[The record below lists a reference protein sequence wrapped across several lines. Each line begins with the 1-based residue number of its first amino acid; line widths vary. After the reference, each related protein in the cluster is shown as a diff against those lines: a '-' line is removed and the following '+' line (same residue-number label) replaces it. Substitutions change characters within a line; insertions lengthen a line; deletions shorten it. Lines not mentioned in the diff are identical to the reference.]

1 MPSKFALAAAG
12 LIGLTLASAVAAR
25 PGGPGPGWDNGWNE
39 NDWANSRWNAP
50 YRSFGNRDSR
60 DDREGKVDA
69 SSFVAPGDAAAALGK
84 GGIAVQFDPQARP
97 GGDGDEDFRLLK
109 QAGATDV
116 TGAPFEA
123 AVVDQ
128 MVRAGYDTSGA
139 PGSESQVMELSVT
152 RDILVP
158 AETKRKPVS
167 GEMEVGISNRGT
179 STGVALN
186 LDFSKPKKAL
196 VSTRMEARIRDK
208 ASGAVLWEGRADIAT
223 RDGDSDWGDQ
233 AIATRLA
240 EELFKRF
247 PGSTERPY
255 G

>member
-1 MPSKFALAAAG
+1 MRKISLSAAG
-12 LIGLTLASAVAAR
+12 LIALVLVSSVASAR
-25 PGGPGPGWDNGWNE
+25 PGGWSEREWG
-39 NDWANSRWNAP
+39 NSRWDTP
-50 YRSFGNRDSR
+50 RSEPGRGR

-69 SSFVAPGDAAAALGK
+69 ASFVADGEAARALGH
-84 GGIAVQFDPQARP
+84 GSIAIELAPQP
-97 GGDGDEDFRLLK
+97 SLK
-109 QAGATDV
+109 DV
-116 TGAPFEA
+116 TGAAYEA
-123 AVVDQ
+123 AVIDQ
-128 MVRAGYDTSGA
+128 MVQAGYDTSGA
-139 PGSESQVMELSVT
+139 PGSENQVVELRVT
-152 RDILVP
+152 RDVLVA
-158 AETKRKPVS
+158 AEGKRNPVS
-167 GEMEVGISNRGT
+167 GEMAVGVSNRGT